1 MWHDGY
7 DSTAWLA
14 MAGMMTLMS
23 ALTAV
28 VVIAIVKSTR
38 EGSKGST
45 ALRLLDERY
54 ARGELDSED
63 YVERRRQLL
72 ER

>member
-1 MWHDGY
+1 MWHYSY

-23 ALTAV
+23 VLAAV
-28 VVIAIVKSTR
+28 VVIAIVRSTR
-38 EGSKGST
+38 EGSTGST

-54 ARGELDSED
+54 ARGELDSDD
-63 YVERRRQLL
+63 YAERRRQLL
-72 ER
+72 KR

>member
-1 MWHDGY
+1 MWHDSY

-23 ALTAV
+23 VLTAV
-28 VVIAIVKSTR
+28 VVIAIVRSTR
-38 EGSKGST
+38 KGST
-45 ALRLLDERY
+45 ALRVLDERY
-54 ARGELDSED
+54 ARGELDSDD
-63 YVERRRQLL
+63 YAERRRQLL

>member
-1 MWHDGY
+1 MWQHSY

-23 ALTAV
+23 VLTAV
-28 VVIAIVKSTR
+28 VVIAIVRSAR
-38 EGSKGST
+38 EGNKGST

-54 ARGELDSED
+54 ARGELDSD
-63 YVERRRQLL
+63 SYAERRRQLL